1 MKKYILTFLVILF
14 AVPIM
19 AQNYSDYLSSAKK
32 HLQAG
37 DKDKAISCYN
47 VYKSMTGQINEEFEL
62 MLKSKQS
69 VDEETII
76 ISVGN
81 TQIQMKHVKGGNF
94 KGRVPDLGVD
104 CQRATAKEWN
114 LYDLSVKDY
123 YIATTEVTQAL
134 WQAVMGEPFSEYLQR
149 LPSRDKHLKGYDLS
163 AGGLG
168 SQYPVYYV
176 SSDDVKEFIMRLNQL
191 TGKNFRLPTTRE
203 WIFAESGGNKSLGFK
218 YSGSNDL
225 DKIAWY
231 AGNSNFKSHPVASK
245 LPNELGLYDFS
256 GNVMEW
262 TSCDFWGTTIYGSWY
277 GCPKEG
283 CLLGDNW
290 RAEGHFVGVGFRLAM
305 DYTPTTDQKEIRMH
319 IICTTKERIK

>member
-1 MKKYILTFLVILF
+1 MKKHILTFLVILC

-32 HLQAG
+32 HLKAG

-47 VYKSMTGQINEEFEL
+47 VYKSMTGQTNEEFES
-62 MLKSKQS
+62 MLNSKQP
-69 VDEETII
+69 VGEETII

-81 TQIQMKHVKGGNF
+81 TQIQMKHIKGGNF

-134 WQAVMGEPFSEYLQR
+134 RQAVMGEPFSEYLQR
-149 LPSRDKHLKGYDLS
+149 LPSRAEYLKGYNLS

-168 SQYPVYYV
+168 NQYPVYYV
-176 SSDDVKEFIMRLNQL
+176 SSDDAKEFIMRLNQL

-203 WIFAESGGNKSLGFK
+203 WIFAESGGNESLGFM
-218 YSGSNDL
+218 YSGSNDI

-231 AGNSNFKSHPVASK
+231 KGNSNDKTHPVASK

-262 TSCDFWGTTIYGSWY
+262 TQCDYWGTTIYGSWY
-277 GCPKEG
+277 RCEKEG
-283 CLLGDNW
+283 CLLGNNW
-290 RAEGHFVGVGFRLAM
+290 RATGHFEGVGFRLAM
-305 DYTPTTDQKEIRMH
+305 DYTPQTVKTSFTATFNSTGK
-319 IICTTKERIK
+319 

>member
-1 MKKYILTFLVILF
+1 MKRIGILLLLMLWVSVTY
-14 AVPIM
+14 
-19 AQNYSDYLSSAKK
+19 AQNYNEYIEAAQK

-47 VYKSMTGQINEEFEL
+47 VYKSMTGLTNEKFES
-62 MLKSKQS
+62 MLNSKQS

-149 LPSRDKHLKGYDLS
+149 LPSRVEYLKERNLS

-168 SQYPVYYV
+168 NQYPVYYV
-176 SSDDVKEFIMRLNQL
+176 SSDEVKEFIMRLNQL
-191 TGKNFRLPTTRE
+191 TGRNFRLPTTRE

-225 DKIAWY
+225 DRIAWY
-231 AGNSNFKSHPVASK
+231 HGNSNNKTHPVASK
-245 LPNELGLYDFS
+245 LPNELGLYDFT

-262 TSCDFWGTTIYGSWY
+262 TQCAYWGTTIYGSSY
-277 GCPKEG
+277 LHIEEG
-283 CLLGDNW
+283 CLLGNNY
-290 RAEGHFVGVGFRLAM
+290 RVSEFFRGLYVGFRLAM
-305 DYTPTTDQKEIRMH
+305 DYTPSTD
-319 IICTTKERIK
+319 